1 MNTTQLAFFGGEP
14 IGGVAADPHP
24 AFSPAAIRRVT
35 ELLQSGET
43 VALSK
48 GNPLM
53 AEAEAA
59 IAEWQGVPHCM
70 ATSSGHAAL
79 HSALIG
85 LEVASGD
92 EVITTPYTWGASISC
107 ILHNNA
113 IPVFADV
120 DPETGLLDPAAVEA
134 LITPRTRA
142 ILAVHIYGQ
151 PADMTALCGIA
162 RKHGLVVIEDG
173 SQAHGAIHQGRKVGQ
188 FGDAAGF
195 SCMGGKLLATS
206 EGGYMVT
213 PHAGVYWKAAL
224 CGQHMGRSSEPGFP
238 DDLRPYIDSLVYT
251 YRMSPI
257 TAILLTEQVKKLDA
271 ENAGR
276 RRNAALF
283 REALAGLPSVHFPQY
298 AAGDEPSY
306 HMLTINYQPEAAGIS
321 RETYLRAL
329 QAEKVGIFAY
339 IPSAIPGWRR
349 LHWQDYDGPRVM
361 WSENLRRYGAD
372 YRAVRL
378 PNCELKIAR
387 SLEMGWNYIR
397 DDAARISQL
406 ASAFY
411 KVEEQLP
418 ALREWEKHASKAQA

>member
-1 MNTTQLAFFGGEP
+1 MNATKLALLGGEP
-14 IGGVAADPHP
+14 IGEVHSDPHP
-24 AFSPAAIRRVT
+24 DFSPEAIARVT
-35 ELLQSGET
+35 ELLQRGQT
-43 VALSK
+43 VGLNK
-48 GNPLM
+48 ENRPLG
-53 AEAEAA
+53 EAEAA
-59 IAEWQGVPHCM
+59 IAAWQGVAHCL

-85 LEVASGD
+85 LEIASGD

-113 IPVFADV
+113 IPIFADV
-120 DPETGLLDPAAVEA
+120 DPETGLLDPATVEA

-151 PADMTALCGIA
+151 AANMTALCSIA

-213 PHAGVYWKAAL
+213 PHAEVYWKAAL
-224 CGQHMGRSSEPGFP
+224 CGQHMGRSGEKDFP
-238 DDLRPYIDSLVYT
+238 ENLLPYVDSLLYT

-257 TAILLTEQVKKLDA
+257 TAILLAEQLKKLDA

-276 RRNAALF
+276 RRNVALF
-283 REALAGLPSVHFPQY
+283 REALAGIASVRFPQY
-298 AAGDEPSY
+298 AAGDDPSY
-306 HMLTINYQPEAAGIS
+306 HMLTMNFQPEAAGIS
-321 RETYLRAL
+321 KETYLQAL
-329 QAEKVGIFAY
+329 QAEKVGIFQY
-339 IPSAIPGWRR
+339 IPSPISTWRR
-349 LHWQDYDGPRVM
+349 LHWQDYDGPKVM
-361 WSENLRRYGAD
+361 WTENLRRYGVD
-372 YRAVRL
+372 YRQVQV
-378 PNCELKIAR
+378 PKCEFKIAR

-397 DDAARISQL
+397 DDETRINKLAA
-406 ASAFY
+406 AFH

-418 ALREWEKHASKAQA
+418 ALREWEVHEHKANI